1 MFSKH
6 FWSMRIH
13 FFGSSYFRSAGFP
26 SARSLSD
33 VQESAQYLAGE
44 DMPTN
49 LLGCLL
55 AKTEVQSKSGSCIV
69 VNLTTYDGW
78 LEKVCKRL
86 SCESNNLKIKTLS
99 FSKNLATSQYVERV
113 LAMQLMEDLWKLF
126 LVKHTVLLPN
136 NWQFIKSLLSDCVSM
151 CQHATTT
158 NQRSVDVCFLK
169 YVPTPCGILYPMSMP
184 HQIRRRSGKL
194 GTTQLLDLRCGR
206 TSLGRQ

>member
-13 FFGSSYFRSAGFP
+13 VFESSYFRSAGFP

-55 AKTEVQSKSGSCIV
+55 AKTEVQSKSGSCTV

-86 SCESNNLKIKTLS
+86 SCESNSLKFKTLS

-113 LAMQLMEDLWKLF
+113 LAMQLMEDLWKSF
-126 LVKHTVLLPN
+126 LVKHSFMTKKLVIYKIITVRLC
-136 NWQFIKSLLSDCVSM
+136 I
-151 CQHATTT
+151 
-158 NQRSVDVCFLK
+158 
-169 YVPTPCGILYPMSMP
+169 YVPTCNH
-184 HQIRRRSGKL
+184 HQPEVCWCVL
-194 GTTQLLDLRCGR
+194 FF
-206 TSLGRQ
+206 